1 MKDLLR
7 YINRCS
13 DCEQVSGPFTNPQ
26 GQQGPVG
33 ETGPAGADG
42 ADGAQGVSIAY
53 IVTALEDGDPNCPC
67 SGTQID
73 IGPDADGDGIPDS
86 ITNTIYNCNG
96 CPGQDASFAFNPFYF
111 IYADPTDDTIFE
123 TTGVTKGIGKGIYL
137 GYAIANGNN
146 GTIDMRGMFP
156 MPYSDIDATFST
168 VGTAAGAKTVTLAKA
183 NLPTHQHT
191 VTTTTTDSGQ
201 ISVSGGNHT
210 HSYTNWPNQAD
221 IGNGGSSATNNGT
234 ATAQTTGG
242 TGAHTHTVT
251 GTTGNGS
258 TDGLVATPV
267 DKLPPY
273 RVLLLIQKI

>member
-42 ADGAQGVSIAY
+42 ADGATGPGVTT
-53 IVTALEDGDPNCPC
+53 VTTTLDPGDPNCDC
-67 SGTQID
+67 GGTQID
-73 IGPDADGDGIPDS
+73 IYGVGGENDGVIID
-86 ITNTIYNCNG
+86 TIYVCNG
-96 CPGQDASFAFNPFYF
+96 CAGADASFAFNPFYF

-191 VTTTTTDSGQ
+191 VTTTTTDSGT
-201 ISVSGGNHT
+201 VVVNT
-210 HSYTNWPNQAD
+210 
-221 IGNGGSSATNNGT
+221 
-234 ATAQTTGG
+234 
-242 TGAHTHTVT
+242 TGAHTHTYSGISIGAPEADSGVT
-251 GTTGNGS
+251 AAPVIANAGAITNSSGSHTHTISGSSGNGS
-258 TDGLVATPV
+258 TDGLVATPI